1 MKLEYGQDRWWWLAD
16 EDDKADKLFTEV
28 DRVSEDTV
36 DRAQSVLEAS
46 ALYGDLAYLPGYS
59 GVDRVLPI
67 SRRISHNVIATA
79 TDALVAEVT
88 QTKPRPMAITI
99 GGDYTDHVRAR
110 KLTEYWDAK
119 FQETNVYEIGRQ
131 AVRDAI
137 ISGLGILRAYR
148 ARPGSEHDKVLVERI
163 WPGSFVIDDRGAV
176 DVIPRSC
183 YIRRQIDRSYL
194 ENLYPDKVE
203 DIQRARHPEEKYW
216 FTSTL
221 RDDLVEV
228 IEGWHLPS
236 GPDGKDGRHTIAVST
251 TVLFDE
257 DYDDDEFPLAFVR
270 PVPPQRG
277 FWGESIVKRAATAQF
292 ELNKL
297 LRRVQ
302 ESMHLHAV
310 PRVFVNR
317 GAGIV
322 KPHYTNDI
330 GILIEYD
337 GQPPVYMTPN
347 SMSADVYA
355 HIDRLENWIYK
366 EMGISQLSA
375 SSLKPAG
382 LNSGRALRV
391 YNDTQSRR
399 FINLERSYEQMNCA
413 IAMQI
418 TALERD
424 ISIENPKHEV
434 VYESRGQKMVIP
446 FREIDLKKG
455 IMRTQVMPTS
465 ALPTSPAAKLQD
477 LQEMVAAGT
486 IDQETFLTLA
496 DVPDFESIRDTVV
509 APLELLEKRFDEMLE
524 TGKYTVPEPYMD
536 LVRGMKLCALY
547 IQKSEVKG
555 ASDDRL
561 DLLRQWLGDAKG
573 LIDGVTEQ
581 AQRAQMEQQVM
592 MQEEQMAMAQP
603 PGGPAATPPMAG
615 SPAAVLPGS
624 EEPMAGTEP
633 AAGVGSMVQ

>member
-1 MKLEYGQDRWWWLAD
+1 MIEYGQDRWWWLSD
-16 EDDKADKLFTEV
+16 EDDSADKLFTEV
-28 DRVSEDTV
+28 DRISEDTV
-36 DRAQSVLEAS
+36 NRAQAVIEAS
-46 ALYGDLAYLPGYS
+46 ALYGDLAYLPGYT
-59 GVDRVLPI
+59 GVDRVLPV

-88 QTKPRPMAITI
+88 QTKPRPMAVTI

-119 FQETNVYEIGRQ
+119 FEETNVYELGRQ

-148 ARPGSEHDKVLVERI
+148 ARPGSKSDRVLVERI
-163 WPGSFVIDDRGAV
+163 WPGSFVIDDRGAI
-176 DVIPRSC
+176 DVIPRAC

-194 ENLYPDKVE
+194 ENLYPEKLQ
-203 DIQRARHPEEKYW
+203 DIQQARHPEEKYW
-216 FTSTL
+216 FTNAM

-236 GPDGKDGRHTIAVST
+236 GPDGKDGKHMLAVST
-251 TVLFDE
+251 TPLFE
-257 DYDDDEFPLAFVR
+257 EEYDDDEFPLSFVR

-297 LRRVQ
+297 LRRIQ

-322 KPHYTNDI
+322 KPHFTNDI

-347 SMSADVYA
+347 SMGADVYA

-382 LNSGRALRV
+382 LDSGRALRV

-399 FINLERSYEQMNCA
+399 FINLERSYEQMHCTLA
-413 IAMQI
+413 KHI
-418 TALERD
+418 TALDRA
-424 ISIENPKHEV
+424 ISEENPEHEV

-455 IMRTQVMPTS
+455 IMRTQVAPTS

-496 DVPDFESIRDTVV
+496 DVPDFESIRATVV

-536 LVRGMKLCALY
+536 LARGMKLCALY
-547 IQKSEVKG
+547 IQKAEVKG
-555 ASDDRL
+555 ASDDRVE
-561 DLLRQWLGDAKG
+561 LLRQWLGDAKS
-573 LIDGVTEQ
+573 LIEGVMQQ
-581 AQRAQMEQQVM
+581 AQIAQQERAAEMT
-592 MQEEQMAMAQP
+592 QP
-603 PGGPAATPPMAG
+603 PGVPGAAPPVAG

-624 EEPMAGTEP
+624 EEPMPGTEP
-633 AAGVGSMVQ
+633 GVGVGSMVQ

>member
-1 MKLEYGQDRWWWLAD
+1 MNPEYGQDRWWWLAD

-59 GVDRVLPI
+59 GIDRVLPI

-399 FINLERSYEQMNCA
+399 FINLERSYEQMNCS
-413 IAMQI
+413 IAMPI

-547 IQKSEVKG
+547 IQKAEVKG

-633 AAGVGSMVQ
+633 PVGVGSMVQ

>member
-1 MKLEYGQDRWWWLAD
+1 MIEYGQDRWWWLSD
-16 EDDKADKLFTEV
+16 EDDSADKLFTEV
-28 DRVSEDTV
+28 DRISEDTV
-36 DRAQSVLEAS
+36 NRAQAVIEAS
-46 ALYGDLAYLPGYS
+46 ALYGDLAYLPGYT
-59 GVDRVLPI
+59 GVDRVLPV

-88 QTKPRPMAITI
+88 QTKPRPMAVTI

-119 FQETNVYEIGRQ
+119 FEETNVYELGRQ

-148 ARPGSEHDKVLVERI
+148 ARPGSKSDRVLVERI
-163 WPGSFVIDDRGAV
+163 WPGSFVIDDRGAI
-176 DVIPRSC
+176 DVIPRAC

-194 ENLYPDKVE
+194 ENLYPEKLQ
-203 DIQRARHPEEKYW
+203 DIQQARHPEEKYW
-216 FTSTL
+216 FTNAM

-236 GPDGKDGRHTIAVST
+236 GPDGKDGKHMLAVST
-251 TVLFDE
+251 TPLFE
-257 DYDDDEFPLAFVR
+257 EEYDDDEFPLSFVR

-297 LRRVQ
+297 LRRIQ

-322 KPHYTNDI
+322 KPHFTNDI

-347 SMSADVYA
+347 SMGADVYA

-382 LNSGRALRV
+382 LDSGRALRV

-399 FINLERSYEQMNCA
+399 FINLERSYEQMHCTLA
-413 IAMQI
+413 KHI
-418 TALERD
+418 TALDRA
-424 ISIENPKHEV
+424 ISEENPEHEV

-455 IMRTQVMPTS
+455 IMRTQVAPTS

-496 DVPDFESIRDTVV
+496 DVPDFESIRATVV

-536 LVRGMKLCALY
+536 LARGMKLCALS
-547 IQKSEVKG
+547 IQKAEVKG
-555 ASDDRL
+555 ASDDRVE
-561 DLLRQWLGDAKG
+561 LLRQWLGDAKS
-573 LIDGVTEQ
+573 LIEGVMQQ
-581 AQRAQMEQQVM
+581 AQIAQQERAAEMT
-592 MQEEQMAMAQP
+592 QP
-603 PGGPAATPPMAG
+603 PGVPGAAPPVAG

-624 EEPMAGTEP
+624 EEPMPGTEP
-633 AAGVGSMVQ
+633 GVGVGSMVQ